1 MRDDRFS
8 VSGLAR
14 VDQRPRCTLSILGSQ
29 LKNGVIYLSVQGLKR
44 ETNVAMKTRSNSIFT
59 TYYEEMINFL
69 QLLNDQLYCTKS

>member
-44 ETNVAMKTRSNSIFT
+44 ETNVAMKTRSNSIR
-59 TYYEEMINFL
+59 EMINFL
-69 QLLNDQLYCTKS
+69 QLSKDQMYCTKS